1 MNRDRIDEAIR
12 HLSVWARRSP
22 WQRLWDEVLEQH
34 VGAVAR
40 KAGLDHDALE
50 AELGHHA
57 HMMLLGCAFE
67 DFLSR
72 RVDERGRNNIID
84 DYLDQRAWREAPVV
98 REYLR
103 ALRDSVMSL
112 YEVVDKVPG
121 THLVLRDLVRGGEP
135 VTVDER
141 LGSLSTARWDRLG
154 VRVLR
159 VGERNVLSGGLLHF
173 PFEAAERVL
182 RVLRAGTGA
191 MEAGM
196 PQEMLDADARDRI
209 AWALVANAA
218 HVFSN
223 VYLAQTLDAL
233 RESPPEMVN
242 FEGDPLVFTTLR
254 FPLAMRGQSDVAAR
268 LDRAAGLERIRGET
282 ARWNWKAEAAPP
294 ARRDV
299 PAAGLTFGSFDEK
312 SQPLLGQVELSETE
326 VVLRVNSVN
335 RAERGQAML
344 VALLGELIGEPARS
358 TQTLDEARREHDADR
373 IGPRATDRP
382 PEAAGAL
389 PLSADEQARLVRPLL
404 EQHYRRIL
412 DQPVP
417 ALGDVSPRQAV
428 RSEDGRARVVDW
440 LKYLENMEERRAR
453 RAGGPAFDVRW
464 MWEELSVM
472 DRRR

>member
-67 DFLSR
+67 DLLSHR
-72 RVDERGRNNIID
+72 ADERGRNIID
-84 DYLDQRAWREAPVV
+84 DYLDQRAWREPPVV

-209 AWALVANAA
+209 A
-218 HVFSN
+218 
-223 VYLAQTLDAL
+223 
-233 RESPPEMVN
+233 
-242 FEGDPLVFTTLR
+242 G
-254 FPLAMRGQSDVAAR
+254 AAR
-268 LDRAAGLERIRGET
+268 GERGPCLLERVSRADARRAARTAAGDGEFRG
-282 ARWNWKAEAAPP
+282 RP
-294 ARRDV
+294 ARVYDAPVSAGDAR
-299 PAAGLTFGSFDEK
+299 AARRG
-312 SQPLLGQVELSETE
+312 
-326 VVLRVNSVN
+326 
-335 RAERGQAML
+335 RAARQG
-344 VALLGELIGEPARS
+344 GGARS
-358 TQTLDEARREHDADR
+358 D
-373 IGPRATDRP
+373 PRGDGSMELEGRGT
-382 PEAAGAL
+382 AAGA
-389 PLSADEQARLVRPLL
+389 PGCARGRV
-404 EQHYRRIL
+404 
-412 DQPVP
+412 
-417 ALGDVSPRQAV
+417 DV
-428 RSEDGRARVVDW
+428 W
-440 LKYLENMEERRAR
+440 K
-453 RAGGPAFDVRW
+453 F
-464 MWEELSVM
+464 
-472 DRRR
+472 